1 MDRNEIWTLHTGEQP
16 YEPSLAAVRLAAA
29 LSERLAPV
37 VPAPFRVEAEGGWLT
52 LYHGAGIDGSTP
64 VGWVLDQEIDPADPD
79 AAEWSFAHR
88 ARLVADNALSSV
100 QDAVAEA
107 TAEQWPA
114 LPGGGMALP
123 GTREDGASVYLWY
136 GPDERAPVL
145 WFLPIPLASLQGAG

>member
-1 MDRNEIWTLHTGEQP
+1 MDRDELWTLHTGEP
-16 YEPSLAAVRLAAA
+16 YDPSPAAVRLAAA
-29 LSERLAPV
+29 LAERLAPV

-52 LYHGAGIDGSTP
+52 LYHGTALDGSTP

-88 ARLVADNALSSV
+88 ARLVTDNALSSV
-100 QDAVAEA
+100 QDAVSET

-123 GTREDGASVYLWY
+123 GTRQDGASVHLWY
-136 GPDERAPVL
+136 GPDERSPVL
-145 WFLPIPLASLQGAG
+145 SFSPISLASLQEAR